1 MNLLTLRFQDSAD
14 ELEPLGEIFEHVANA
29 LYDCADDILE
39 EEAIERWAAGAAKE
53 EDGSLP
59 CKLLKQSEAFLTWL
73 READDEDDDEDEE

>member
-1 MNLLTLRFQDSAD
+1 MPS
-14 ELEPLGEIFEHVANA
+14 
-29 LYDCADDILE
+29 E

-59 CKLLKQSEAFLTWL
+59 RKLLKQSEAFLTWL